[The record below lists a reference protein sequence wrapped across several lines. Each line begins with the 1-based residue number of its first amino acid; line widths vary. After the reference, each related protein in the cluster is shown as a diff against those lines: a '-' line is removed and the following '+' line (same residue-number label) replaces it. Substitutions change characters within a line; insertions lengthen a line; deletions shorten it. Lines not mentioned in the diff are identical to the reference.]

1 MPLPIFPA
9 RHETNG
15 GGGGGGGEGRGGK
28 RETKGDQGRSCMQ
41 LRPGG
46 PTDIT

>member
-9 RHETNG
+9 RHEPNG
-15 GGGGGGGEGRGGK
+15 GGGVEGRGGK
-28 RETKGDQGRSCMQ
+28 RETKRDQGRSCMQ